1 MGYIK
6 LRHHYHYHYHKA
18 ERRLVRV
25 LGVWCAW
32 LASKVWQAVCSWI
45 KIVYHLKES
54 VSTSQTI
61 YISLTF
67 QSKLID
73 RQSKGP
79 SQHTNERN
87 AHFIVLPAVH
97 CHFHC
102 KSSAL
107 VLVDSWRRGSKF
119 TMLVI
124 YLASV
129 LGMSVQCFS
138 MKTATKKQLMV
149 CYKSS
154 HFLPSCTCSIAAI
167 IPGMYRNAWNWLRV
181 RVVCYYRYD
190 SVLWYGCLL
199 PHLV

>member
-1 MGYIK
+1 MIRRPPRSTLFPYTTLFRSQGICDWTKSYSHNIIVLDLECSWPILCVIMATRHLICLQLIALWMGYIK
-6 LRHHYHYHYHKA
+6 LRQHSVGYYHKA

-124 YLASV
+124 YLAS
-129 LGMSVQCFS
+129 
-138 MKTATKKQLMV
+138 
-149 CYKSS
+149 
-154 HFLPSCTCSIAAI
+154 
-167 IPGMYRNAWNWLRV
+167 
-181 RVVCYYRYD
+181 
-190 SVLWYGCLL
+190 
-199 PHLV
+199 